1 LSPFSAASTVQGD
14 QTAALLA
21 QRQVQLGEQSTAGE
35 GGIGVVEPAERL
47 AGGVDHGEGILAKP
61 PTVGPTAL
69 IAHATVAA
77 TAVAVVVIVMVVMVV
92 VIAVI
97 VFVIAAVASRVGD
110 TIRRG
115 REVSETQGVSA
126 GREKIFFHADSSF
139 ILVGRPGY
147 AVGSMAVY
155 EGICRMD
162 TKKHVPRISPQDV

>member
-1 LSPFSAASTVQGD
+1 LSPFSAAGTVQGD

-61 PTVGPTAL
+61 PTVGSTAL

-77 TAVAVVVIVMVVMVV
+77 TAVAVVVIV
-92 VIAVI
+92 VI
-97 VFVIAAVASRVGD
+97 VFVTAAVASRVGD

-162 TKKHVPRISPQDV
+162 TKKHVPRISPRDV